1 MDVLYP
7 RCAALDVHKRTVVAG
22 RRIRLEGAPEQS
34 EQYEGRT
41 FQTMTTDILAMVDW
55 LHEAGVTHVAMEST
69 GEYWKPVYNLLEG
82 EFELLVV
89 NAHHVKNVPGRKT
102 DAKDAEWLSDLLQH
116 GLLSASFIPPPE
128 QRDLRELVR
137 HRSSFVRERVNITNR
152 IQGLLENA
160 NIKLASVATDV
171 LGKSGR
177 DMLDRIVAGEEDAVA
192 LAGLARGTLRKKT
205 DQLEQALTGR
215 VKPHQRVILHELLR
229 QIDSLNASIVEIEA
243 QIAQYCL
250 PFEEAVR
257 RADTIT
263 GISERTAQAI
273 ISEIGADMSRFPSS
287 GHLSA
292 WAGVAPG
299 NNESAGKRLSGRT
312 RQGNKSLKRV
322 LTEAAW
328 AASRTR
334 DTYLSALYRRIAAR
348 RGKKRAI
355 MAVARTIL
363 VALYHM
369 LKRGEDYKE
378 LGGNYFDE
386 RNKTSRV
393 KHYTKRLEQL
403 GYEVRLTQHALA
415 A

>member
-1 MDVLYP
+1 
-7 RCAALDVHKRTVVAG
+7 LDVHKKTIVAG
-22 RRIRLEGAPEQS
+22 RRIRLEGAV
-34 EQYEGRT
+34 EQYEART
-41 FQTMTTDILAMVDW
+41 FPTMTNDILAMSDW

-137 HRSSFVRERVNITNR
+137 YRTNFVRERVNTVNR
-152 IQGLLENA
+152 IQKLLENA

-177 DMLDRIVAGEEDAVA
+177 DMLDQIVAGEEDAVV
-192 LAGLARGTLRKKT
+192 LSHLARGRLRDKAE
-205 DQLEQALTGR
+205 QLERALTGR
-215 VKPHQRVILHELLR
+215 VRPHQRIILRELLR
-229 QIDSLNASIVEIEA
+229 QIDSLDASIAEIEA
-243 QIAQYCL
+243 QIAQFCL

-263 GISERTAQAI
+263 GVSERTAQAI
-273 ISEIGADMSRFPSS
+273 IAEIGSDMSRFPSDR
-287 GHLSA
+287 HLTA

-312 RQGNKSLKRV
+312 RQGNQALKRV

-328 AASRTR
+328 AASHTR

-355 MAVARTIL
+355 IAVARTIL

-378 LGGNYFDE
+378 LGANYFDT
-386 RNKTSRV
+386 RNTEARA
-393 KHYTKRLEQL
+393 KHYQKRLEQL
-403 GYEVRLTQHALA
+403 GYEVQVTAHALA